1 MARPREFDRDAALTA
16 AIEVFWSKGFAAT
29 STEDLVQAMGIG
41 RQSFYNAFG
50 DKRRLYLEALETY
63 QRNATSCHIGRLTA
77 PASPLDGLRDLLIG
91 LIPDDDALRCRGC
104 LGAGS
109 VGEFGVTDPELTE
122 MREKMIAAF
131 RAKVVD
137 RLSEGQR
144 LGEIDPEIDIE
155 QAASFVEITM
165 TGLQLAARGGGGA
178 KELHALAAFAVERF
192 RAR

>member
-131 RAKVVD
+131 RARVVE
-137 RLSEGQR
+137 RLSEGQK

-178 KELHALAAFAVERF
+178 QELHALAAFAVERF

>member
-1 MARPREFDRDAALTA
+1 MARPREFERDAALTA
-16 AIEVFWSKGFAAT
+16 AIEVFWTKGFAAT

-77 PASPLDGLRDLLIG
+77 PTSPLEGLRDLLVG
-91 LIPDDDALRCRGC
+91 LIPDDDALCCRGC

-109 VGEFGVTDPELTE
+109 VGEFGVTDPELVE
-122 MREKMIAAF
+122 MRDKMVAVF
-131 RAKVVD
+131 RATAVE
-137 RLSEGQR
+137 RLKEGQT

-155 QAASFVEITM
+155 QAASFIVITM
-165 TGLQLAARGGGGA
+165 TGLQLAARGGASA
-178 KELHALAAFAVERF
+178 KDLHALAAFAVERF

>member
-1 MARPREFDRDAALTA
+1 MARPREFDRDAALKA
-16 AIEVFWSKGFAAT
+16 AIDVFWSKGFAAT

-63 QRNATSCHIGRLTA
+63 QRNATSCHIGRLTT
-77 PASPLDGLRDLLIG
+77 PASPLEGLRDLLVG

-104 LGAGS
+104 LGTGS
-109 VGEFGVTDPELTE
+109 IGEFGITDPEISGMWE
-122 MREKMIAAF
+122 RIIKAF
-131 RAKVVD
+131 LVKVAD
-137 RLSEGQR
+137 RIREGQR
-144 LGEIDPEIDIE
+144 LGEIDPAIDIE

-165 TGLQLAARGGGGA
+165 TGLQLAARGGAGA

>member
-1 MARPREFDRDAALTA
+1 MARPREFDRDAALKA
-16 AIEVFWSKGFAAT
+16 AIDVFWSKGFAAT

-50 DKRRLYLEALETY
+50 DKRRLYLEALEAY

-178 KELHALAAFAVERF
+178 RELHALAAFAVERF

>member
-1 MARPREFDRDAALTA
+1 MARPREFERDAALTA
-16 AIEVFWSKGFAAT
+16 AIEVFWTKGFAAT

-63 QRNATSCHIGRLTA
+63 QRNATSCHIGRLTT
-77 PASPLDGLRDLLIG
+77 PVSPLEGLRDLLVG

-109 VGEFGVTDPELTE
+109 VGEFGVTDPELVE
-122 MREKMIAAF
+122 MREKMVAAF
-131 RAKVVD
+131 RAKAVE
-137 RLSEGQR
+137 RLKEGQT

-155 QAASFVEITM
+155 QAASFIVITM
-165 TGLQLAARGGGGA
+165 TGLQLAARGGA
-178 KELHALAAFAVERF
+178 SAQELHALAAFAVERF

>member
-16 AIEVFWSKGFAAT
+16 AIEMFWSKGFAAT

-109 VGEFGVTDPELTE
+109 VGEFGVTEVTASPL
-122 MREKMIAAF
+122 AAMMKAGRSAAASILSATTAAAVTGRSGCARRWATPSTF
-131 RAKVVD
+131 
-137 RLSEGQR
+137 RLS
-144 LGEIDPEIDIE
+144 
-155 QAASFVEITM
+155 
-165 TGLQLAARGGGGA
+165 ARSRPSGSRPSCRA
-178 KELHALAAFAVERF
+178 CTALASSA
-192 RAR
+192 

>member
-1 MARPREFDRDAALTA
+1 MARPREFDRDAALKA
-16 AIEVFWSKGFAAT
+16 AIDVFWSRGFAAT

-63 QRNATSCHIGRLTA
+63 QRNATSCHIGRLTT
-77 PASPLDGLRDLLIG
+77 PASPLEGLRDLLVG

-104 LGAGS
+104 LGAGA
-109 VGEFGVTDPELTE
+109 VGEFGVSDTELTE
-122 MREKMIAAF
+122 MRQKMIAGL
-131 RAKVVD
+131 RERVVE
-137 RLSEGQR
+137 RLREGRR
-144 LGEIDPEIDIE
+144 LGEIDPAIDIE

-165 TGLQLAARGGGGA
+165 TGLQLAARGGAGA